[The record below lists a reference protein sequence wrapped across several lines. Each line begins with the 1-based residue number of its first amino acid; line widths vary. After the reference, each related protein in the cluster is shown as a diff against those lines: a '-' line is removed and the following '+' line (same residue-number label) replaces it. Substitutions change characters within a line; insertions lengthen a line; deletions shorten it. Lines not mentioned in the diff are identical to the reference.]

1 MKKIMLGMM
10 ALCAATAFGD
20 LKIGTVDMMTL
31 VRNHKN
37 YDTNKKI
44 LQGSEKDYQKELD
57 SMKAELD
64 ALQDEGKK
72 IADQARNP
80 MISQA
85 QKDKIEKELLDIQNK
100 YVAGQQKLRSKAM
113 ESQQKLQELET
124 QLLKITT
131 EEIRAVVNK
140 FAEDNDYERRWAS
153 IPSTPRAGRK
163 TMKASELAKVLG
175 GTLEGEDVELSA
187 CGGLEEA
194 RPGDLSFCKDPKHV
208 KLVESTKASAVLL
221 PPEWDKGA
229 PCSVIRVAD
238 PNHACMAAAKMFAPP
253 EPVRAPGVHS
263 TAIVDPSVKLGKDVH
278 IGPFTVIEKGAEIG
292 DGAVIEAQVFIG
304 EGCKVGAKTH
314 IYPQVTL
321 REGTIVG
328 ADCIIHCGVR
338 LGGDGYGFNNGRRE
352 DGSVFIEKIPQ
363 LGIVEIGDG
372 VEIGSNTTIDRA
384 RIGRTYIGPM
394 TKIDNLVQIGH
405 NVKVKGYSGLI
416 AQSGVAGST
425 EIGYGCL
432 IWAQAGISGHIKIAD
447 GVQVGPQAGVPQSL
461 DGSLK
466 YVIGA
471 PAMSMKDLAA
481 ITLAPKMIQ
490 KLKGEVKELKAQL
503 AAK

>member
-1 MKKIMLGMM
+1 
-10 ALCAATAFGD
+10 
-20 LKIGTVDMMTL
+20 
-31 VRNHKN
+31 
-37 YDTNKKI
+37 
-44 LQGSEKDYQKELD
+44 
-57 SMKAELD
+57 
-64 ALQDEGKK
+64 
-72 IADQARNP
+72 
-80 MISQA
+80 
-85 QKDKIEKELLDIQNK
+85 
-100 YVAGQQKLRSKAM
+100 
-113 ESQQKLQELET
+113 
-124 QLLKITT
+124 
-131 EEIRAVVNK
+131 
-140 FAEDNDYERRWAS
+140 
-153 IPSTPRAGRK
+153 
-163 TMKASELAKVLG
+163 MKASELAARLG
-175 GTLEGEDVELSA
+175 GALEGDDVEIFA

-194 RPGDLSFCKDPKHV
+194 RKGDLSFCKDVKHV
-208 KLVESTKASAVLL
+208 KLVQSTQASAVLL
-221 PPEWDKGA
+221 PPDWSDGA
-229 PCSVIRVAD
+229 PCPIIRVAD
-238 PNHACMAAAKMFAPP
+238 PNRACIAAAELFAPP
-253 EPVRAPGVHS
+253 TPVRAPGVHPA
-263 TAIVDPSVKLGKDVH
+263 AIVDPSARLGDNVH
-278 IGPFTVIEKGAEIG
+278 VGAYTIIEKGSVIG

-304 EGCKVGAKTH
+304 ENCEVGARTH

-321 REGTIVG
+321 REGTKVG
-328 ADCIIHCGVR
+328 ADCIFHCGVR

-352 DGSVFIEKIPQ
+352 DGSVYIEKIPQ

-481 ITLAPKMIQ
+481 ITLAPKMIA
-490 KLKGEVKELKAQL
+490 KLKAEVKEIKASL
-503 AAK
+503 AATPTA

>member
-1 MKKIMLGMM
+1 
-10 ALCAATAFGD
+10 
-20 LKIGTVDMMTL
+20 
-31 VRNHKN
+31 
-37 YDTNKKI
+37 
-44 LQGSEKDYQKELD
+44 
-57 SMKAELD
+57 
-64 ALQDEGKK
+64 
-72 IADQARNP
+72 
-80 MISQA
+80 
-85 QKDKIEKELLDIQNK
+85 
-100 YVAGQQKLRSKAM
+100 
-113 ESQQKLQELET
+113 
-124 QLLKITT
+124 
-131 EEIRAVVNK
+131 
-140 FAEDNDYERRWAS
+140 
-153 IPSTPRAGRK
+153 
-163 TMKASELAKVLG
+163 MKASELAARLG
-175 GTLEGEDVELSA
+175 GTLEGNDVELLA

-194 RPGDLSFCKDPKHV
+194 RTGDLSFCKDVKHV
-208 KLVESTKASAVLL
+208 KLVQSTQSSAVLL
-221 PPEWDKGA
+221 PPDWADGA
-229 PCSVIRVAD
+229 PCSIIRVAD
-238 PNHACMAAAKMFAPP
+238 PNRACMAAAELFAPP
-253 EPVRAPGVHS
+253 TPVRAPGIHP
-263 TAIVDPSVKLGKDVH
+263 TALVDPSVTLGADVH
-278 IGPFTVIEKGAEIG
+278 VGAYTIIEKGSAIG
-292 DGAVIEAQVFIG
+292 DGAIIEAQVFIG
-304 EGCKVGAKTH
+304 ENCAVGARTH

-321 REGTIVG
+321 REGTKVG
-328 ADCIIHCGVR
+328 ADCIFHCGVR

-352 DGSVFIEKIPQ
+352 DGSVYIEKIPQ

-481 ITLAPKMIQ
+481 ITLAPKMIA
-490 KLKGEVKELKAQL
+490 KLKAEVKELKARL
-503 AAK
+503 PASPTA

>member
-1 MKKIMLGMM
+1 
-10 ALCAATAFGD
+10 
-20 LKIGTVDMMTL
+20 
-31 VRNHKN
+31 
-37 YDTNKKI
+37 
-44 LQGSEKDYQKELD
+44 
-57 SMKAELD
+57 
-64 ALQDEGKK
+64 
-72 IADQARNP
+72 
-80 MISQA
+80 
-85 QKDKIEKELLDIQNK
+85 
-100 YVAGQQKLRSKAM
+100 
-113 ESQQKLQELET
+113 
-124 QLLKITT
+124 
-131 EEIRAVVNK
+131 
-140 FAEDNDYERRWAS
+140 
-153 IPSTPRAGRK
+153 
-163 TMKASELAKVLG
+163 MKASELARRLG
-175 GTLEGEDVELSA
+175 GVLEGEDVELFA

-194 RPGDLSFCKDPKHV
+194 RRGDLSFCKDVKHV
-208 KLVESTKASAVLL
+208 KLVQSTQASAVLL
-221 PPEWDKGA
+221 PPDWTDGA
-229 PCSVIRVAD
+229 PCTIIRVAD
-238 PNHACMAAAKMFAPP
+238 PNHACMAAAEIFAPP
-253 EPVRAPGVHS
+253 TPVRAPGIHP
-263 TAIVDPSVKLGKDVH
+263 TALVDPSVKIGAGVH
-278 IGPFTVIEKGAEIG
+278 VGAYTVIEKGTEIG

-304 EGCKVGAKTH
+304 ESCVVGARTH

-321 REGTIVG
+321 REGTRVG
-328 ADCIIHCGVR
+328 ADCIFHCGVR

-352 DGSVFIEKIPQ
+352 DGSVYIEKIPQ

-481 ITLAPKMIQ
+481 ITLAPKMIA
-490 KLKGEVKELKAQL
+490 KLKAEVKELKAQL
-503 AAK
+503 AARS

>member
-1 MKKIMLGMM
+1 
-10 ALCAATAFGD
+10 
-20 LKIGTVDMMTL
+20 
-31 VRNHKN
+31 
-37 YDTNKKI
+37 
-44 LQGSEKDYQKELD
+44 
-57 SMKAELD
+57 
-64 ALQDEGKK
+64 
-72 IADQARNP
+72 
-80 MISQA
+80 
-85 QKDKIEKELLDIQNK
+85 
-100 YVAGQQKLRSKAM
+100 
-113 ESQQKLQELET
+113 
-124 QLLKITT
+124 
-131 EEIRAVVNK
+131 
-140 FAEDNDYERRWAS
+140 
-153 IPSTPRAGRK
+153 
-163 TMKASELAKVLG
+163 MKASELANILG
-175 GTLEGEDVELSA
+175 GTLEGEDVEVKA

-208 KLVESTKASAVLL
+208 KLVESTKASVVLL

-229 PCSVIRVAD
+229 PCTVIRVVD
-238 PNHACMAAAKMFAPP
+238 PNHACMTAAKMFAPP
-253 EPVRAPGVHS
+253 EPERAPGVHPS
-263 TAIVDPSVKLGKDVH
+263 AVVDPSAKLGKDVH
-278 IGPFTVIEKGAEIG
+278 VGPFTVIEKGAEIG

-304 EGCKVGAKTH
+304 EGCKVGAKTR

-416 AQSGVAGST
+416 AQSGIAGST

-432 IWAQAGISGHIKIAD
+432 IWAQAGVSGHIKIAD

-461 DGSLK
+461 DGSVR
-466 YVIGA
+466 YVIGT
-471 PAMSMKDLAA
+471 PAEPMKDFGGRVLV
-481 ITLAPKMIQ
+481 PKMLA
-490 KLKGEVKELKAQL
+490 KLKAEVKDLKAKV